1 MVTPQPGAAE
11 GAATYPLSEEGLAQ
25 ASLPPFVTEK
35 IRRIAAEYVI
45 DRFQVEKHTAQ
56 GERVTLWCEGI
67 DALWF
72 YLGGSAAW
80 ANIDGA
86 YTTFDRIPDALRI
99 ASPSP
104 DELWWLRL
112 SGESQPYVLE
122 VAHLALH
129 WGEVKGTH

>member
-1 MVTPQPGAAE
+1 MATPQLGAE

-25 ASLPPFVTEK
+25 ASLPPFVTAK
-35 IRRIAAEYVI
+35 IRRVAAEYVI
-45 DRFQVEKHTAQ
+45 ECFQVEKHTAQ

-67 DALWF
+67 YALWF

-99 ASPSP
+99 ASHSP
-104 DELWWLRL
+104 DEVWWLRL
-112 SGESQPYVLE
+112 SGGSEPYVLE
-122 VAHLALH
+122 VEHLTLR